1 MISAPGIGS
10 GLDVS
15 GIISKLMEVEQRPLT
30 QLNAKETKQQAQL
43 SAFGSLKSVLSSFQD
58 SVKALAKPALFNSF
72 KATLADTTLAAVST
86 SSGAA
91 AGTHQIEVQSLAQA
105 QKIKSEAFA
114 TTDTVIGSGSLTIE
128 FGAYNEDGTF
138 TANADK
144 ATKTITIDPAK
155 STLAD
160 IRSAINEANAGVT
173 ASIVNDGSG
182 NRLVIA
188 SQDSGLA
195 NALKI
200 SANDTDGNHTDNAGL
215 SRLTFD
221 ASTGGVSNMTETVAA
236 KNAIMV
242 IDGITV
248 EKPSNT
254 INDALEGVTFNLL
267 KANPGTSTTLAVEKD
282 KSSVE
287 AAVKAFVT
295 TYNELEK
302 TIGNLSRY
310 DAANKQA
317 SVLTGDS
324 TVRMI
329 QNRMRAMLNGNQ
341 SATGGINSLSELG
354 ISFQKDGTL
363 ALDNN
368 KLSAV
373 LNDPDKNIAA
383 FFGDIPGATTT
394 SSTTSQ
400 SVNVSDSLI
409 SIISQPP
416 TFTPGNLAV
425 NISQIA
431 TQGNATGNKT
441 AGLNITAGVLGTGL
455 GANNKLD
462 LTIDGVSTSIT
473 LASGNYTA
481 ASLAAEIQSKI
492 NSNATFSSAGVS
504 VAVTQNAGKLSITS
518 SRYGSSSSVQ
528 ITGGNGKAD
537 IFGTPAQVAGK
548 DVAGTI
554 GGQAAA
560 GSGKELS
567 SNGLTLKIDGGST
580 GNRGTV
586 DFVETTT
593 TTSSTAPSTLG
604 FISRLDQLITGMTR
618 SDGLI
623 SSRMDGISN
632 IIKGIGKQRD
642 ALEYRLEEVE
652 KRLRTQF
659 TALDTMIASMTQTS
673 NYLQQQLANLP
684 KIGD

>member
-86 SSGAA
+86 SSSTA

-144 ATKTITIDPAK
+144 AAKTIAINPTK

-215 SRLTFD
+215 SKLAFD
-221 ASTGGVSNMTETVAA
+221 ASTGGISNMTETVIA
-236 KNAIMV
+236 KNAVMV

-248 EKPSNT
+248 EKSSNT
-254 INDALEGVTFNLL
+254 ISDALEGVTFNLL

-341 SATGGINSLSELG
+341 SAAGGINSLSELG

-363 ALDNN
+363 ALDNS

-416 TFTPGNLAV
+416 TFTPGSLAV

-431 TQGNATGNKT
+431 TQGSATGSKV
-441 AGLNITAGVLGTGL
+441 AGLNITAGILGI
-455 GANNKLD
+455 GANNTLN
-462 LTIDGVSTSIT
+462 LTIDGVITSIT

>member
-15 GIISKLMEVEQRPLT
+15 GIISKLMEIEQQPLT
-30 QLNAKETKQQAQL
+30 QLKTKEAKQQAQL
-43 SAFGSLKSVLSSFQD
+43 SAFGSLKSVLSTFQD
-58 SVKALAKPALFNSF
+58 SVKALAKPALFNGY
-72 KATLADTTLAAVST
+72 KATLADTTAATVST
-86 SSGAA
+86 SSSAA
-91 AGTHQIEVQSLAQA
+91 AGTHDIEVQSLAQA

-114 TTDTVIGSGSLTIE
+114 TTDTVIGSGTLTIE
-128 FGAYNEDGTF
+128 FGTYNEDGTF
-138 TANADK
+138 TANAEK
-144 ATKTITIDPAK
+144 AAKTITIDPAK

-182 NRLVIA
+182 NRLVI
-188 SQDSGLA
+188 SSKDSGLA

-200 SANDTDGNHTDNAGL
+200 NVNDTDGNHTDNAGL
-215 SRLTFD
+215 SKLAFD

-236 KNAIMV
+236 RNAVMV

-248 EKPSNT
+248 TKSSNT

-267 KANPGTSTTLAVEKD
+267 KANPGTTTTLTVEKD

-287 AAVKAFVT
+287 AAVNAFVKA
-295 TYNELEK
+295 YNDLEK

-341 SATGGINSLSELG
+341 SAAGGINSLSELG

-373 LNDPDKNIAA
+373 LNNPDKNIAA

-400 SVNVSDSLI
+400 AVNVSDSLI
-409 SIISQPP
+409 SIINQPP
-416 TFTPGNLAV
+416 TFTPGSLAV
-425 NISQIA
+425 NISQLA
-431 TQGNATGNKT
+431 TQGSATGSKVAELSINSILFPNNV
-441 AGLNITAGVLGTGL
+441 LNLI
-455 GANNKLD
+455 
-462 LTIDGVSTSIT
+462 IDGVSANIT

-481 ASLAAEIQSKI
+481 VTLAAEIQSKI
-492 NSNATFSSAGVS
+492 NNNTTFSNAGVS

-518 SRYGSSSSVQ
+518 SRYGSASSVQ
-528 ITGGNGKAD
+528 ITGGNGKD
-537 IFGTPAQVAGK
+537 NIFGTPAQTAGQN
-548 DVAGTI
+548 VAGTI
-554 GGQAAA
+554 GGQAAT

-593 TTSSTAPSTLG
+593 TTSSTAPSTPG
-604 FISRLDQLITGMTR
+604 FITQLDQLITGMTR

-623 SSRMDGISN
+623 SSRMDGINST
-632 IIKGIGKQRD
+632 IKGIGKQRE
-642 ALEYRLEEVE
+642 ALEFRLESVE
-652 KRLRTQF
+652 KRLRAQF
-659 TALDTMIASMTQTS
+659 TALDTMIASMNQTS

-684 KIGD
+684 KIGE

>member
-15 GIISKLMEVEQRPLT
+15 GIISKLMEIEQQPLT
-30 QLNAKETKQQAQL
+30 QLNTKEAKQQAQL
-43 SAFGSLKSVLSSFQD
+43 SAFGSLKSVLSTFQD
-58 SVKALAKPALFNSF
+58 SVKALAKPALFNGY
-72 KATLADTTLAAVST
+72 KATLADTTAATVST
-86 SSGAA
+86 SSSAA
-91 AGTHQIEVQSLAQA
+91 AGTHDIEVQSLAQA

-114 TTDTVIGSGSLTIE
+114 TTDTVIGSGTLTIE
-128 FGAYNEDGTF
+128 FGTYNEDGTF
-138 TANADK
+138 TANAEK
-144 ATKTITIDPAK
+144 AAKTITIDPAK

-182 NRLVIA
+182 NRLVI
-188 SQDSGLA
+188 SSKDSGLA

-200 SANDTDGNHTDNAGL
+200 SVDDTDGNHTDNAGL
-215 SRLTFD
+215 SKLAFD

-236 KNAIMV
+236 RNAVMV

-248 EKPSNT
+248 TKSSNT

-267 KANPGTSTTLAVEKD
+267 KANPGTTTTLTVEKD

-287 AAVKAFVT
+287 AAVNAFVKA
-295 TYNELEK
+295 YNDLEK

-341 SATGGINSLSELG
+341 SAAGGINSLSELG

-373 LNDPDKNIAA
+373 LNNPDKNIAA

-400 SVNVSDSLI
+400 AVNVSDSLI
-409 SIISQPP
+409 SIINQPP
-416 TFTPGNLAV
+416 TFTPGSLAV
-425 NISQIA
+425 NISQLA
-431 TQGNATGNKT
+431 TQGSATGSKVAELSINSILFPNNV
-441 AGLNITAGVLGTGL
+441 LNLI
-455 GANNKLD
+455 
-462 LTIDGVSTSIT
+462 IDGVSANIT

-481 ASLAAEIQSKI
+481 VTLAAEIQSKI
-492 NSNATFSSAGVS
+492 NNNTTFSNAGVS

-518 SRYGSSSSVQ
+518 SRYGSASSVQ
-528 ITGGNGKAD
+528 ITGGNGKD
-537 IFGTPAQVAGK
+537 NIFGTPAQTAGQN
-548 DVAGTI
+548 VAGTI
-554 GGQAAA
+554 GGQAAT

-593 TTSSTAPSTLG
+593 TTSSTAPSTPG
-604 FISRLDQLITGMTR
+604 FITQLDQLITGMTR

-623 SSRMDGISN
+623 SSRMDGINST
-632 IIKGIGKQRD
+632 IKGIGKQRE
-642 ALEYRLEEVE
+642 ALEFRLESVE
-652 KRLRTQF
+652 KRLRAQF
-659 TALDTMIASMTQTS
+659 TALDTMIASMNQTS

-684 KIGD
+684 KIGE